1 MTEHPLPNAE
11 LEVLASLYRQEGEA
25 TARQL
30 RESMHPYRPMAHGS
44 MLTLL
49 KRLEA
54 KQIVRKRRSPSG
66 KAYLYAPVHSPRE
79 AFRPLFNNLI
89 NRVFGGDCIAL
100 VDAALEFN
108 GLTQG
113 DLDRLSQIVER
124 HRELIERE

>member
-44 MLTLL
+44 MLPLL
-49 KRLEA
+49 
-54 KQIVRKRRSPSG
+54 